1 MSCPAPLA
9 GLRRQ
14 IRSESPLIHCITNHI
29 AIRDC
34 ANGLLALGARP
45 IMAEHPGEVAEVTA
59 VSRALVVNLG
69 NITDSRLTAMTLAGQ
84 TARQE
89 SVPCLIDVVGVGC
102 SRLRLNFARQFLA
115 AARPA
120 VLKGNQSELQALCG
134 LAHHAKGIDN
144 GEGDNLTQAVA
155 VAQQAAQRFST
166 VVLLSGKSDVI
177 SDGLYT
183 TIVDNGDPLMAR
195 VTGTGC
201 LQGAVVGAFL
211 SVTDP
216 FSAAVSGAAMLAL
229 AGERAAASFPAH
241 KSLSRFAGE
250 LVDGLFSLPDEVLS
264 KSQRLRTGPF

>member
-1 MSCPAPLA
+1 M
-9 GLRRQ
+9 
-14 IRSESPLIHCITNHI
+14 
-29 AIRDC
+29 
-34 ANGLLALGARP
+34 
-45 IMAEHPGEVAEVTA
+45 
-59 VSRALVVNLG
+59 
-69 NITDSRLTAMTLAGQ
+69 
-84 TARQE
+84 
-89 SVPCLIDVVGVGC
+89 
-102 SRLRLNFARQFLA
+102 
-115 AARPA
+115 
-120 VLKGNQSELQALCG
+120 
-134 LAHHAKGIDN
+134 
-144 GEGDNLTQAVA
+144 
-155 VAQQAAQRFST
+155 AQQAAQRFST

-229 AGERAAASFPAH
+229 AGARAAASFPAH
-241 KSLSRFAGE
+241 KSLSCFAGE